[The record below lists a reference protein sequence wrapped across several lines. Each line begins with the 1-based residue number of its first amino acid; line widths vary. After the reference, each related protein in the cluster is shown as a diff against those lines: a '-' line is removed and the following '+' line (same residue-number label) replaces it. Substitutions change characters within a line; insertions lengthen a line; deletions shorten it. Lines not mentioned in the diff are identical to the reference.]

1 MSKQS
6 RSILGKSLD
15 NGRPAPATTPSSDP
29 TSKLRTSDREVKTT
43 PPAPTDQSSTQ
54 VEPRRSPADKIG
66 KIGADATVRG
76 LHSDGLHQRRERRR
90 LAS

>member
-6 RSILGKSLD
+6 GSILGKSLD
-15 NGRPAPATTPSSDP
+15 NRQPAPAITPGSDP

-54 VEPRRSPADKIG
+54 LDPRRSLADKIG
-66 KIGADATVRG
+66 KIGADGHGPGVA
-76 LHSDGLHQRRERRR
+76 L
-90 LAS
+90 

>member
-15 NGRPAPATTPSSDP
+15 NRQPAAGTTPGSDP
-29 TSKLRTSDREVKTT
+29 TLSLRTSDREVKTT

-54 VEPRRSPADKIG
+54 VDPRRSLADKIG
-66 KIGADATVRG
+66 KIGADGHGPGVA
-76 LHSDGLHQRRERRR
+76 L
-90 LAS
+90 